1 MKVLILLIPF
11 IVAFY
16 LSGLIIPYIYL
27 ISYRKRLFDPINKRK
42 LHDAIVPRLGGVAFA
57 PIQCVVMTVLVVFF
71 HKYNFLNDLH
81 IDTGEVIPMFLMLV
95 TGLVI
100 LFLVGLADDLIG
112 VSYKAKFFAQLLVAA
127 FLPFAG
133 LWLNDMYGVLFIT
146 WLPAYIGMPLTVLAV
161 MTVINAVN
169 LIDGL
174 DGLCSGVVMV
184 GCIVLGVLFAMQG
197 AWLHAAF
204 GFTTAGMLFPFFY
217 FNVFGKSRKKRRI
230 FMGDTGSLT
239 LGFSVAFLA
248 ISYAMNNPGI
258 KPFFEGAIVIAF
270 STLVI
275 PLLDVVRVMVIRYK
289 KGKPL
294 FIADNNHI
302 HHLLLRLGLS
312 HRQTMVVILLF
323 AVFFSVFNIIG
334 VNLISNNIVLALDLI
349 IWLSLHIYIDKL
361 LKKKEQEAAKEVT
374 ISLSDKKAL
383 SGEV

>member
-133 LWLNDMYGVLFIT
+133 LWLNDMYGV
-146 WLPAYIGMPLTVLAV
+146 
-161 MTVINAVN
+161 
-169 LIDGL
+169 
-174 DGLCSGVVMV
+174 
-184 GCIVLGVLFAMQG
+184 
-197 AWLHAAF
+197 
-204 GFTTAGMLFPFFY
+204 
-217 FNVFGKSRKKRRI
+217 
-230 FMGDTGSLT
+230 
-239 LGFSVAFLA
+239 
-248 ISYAMNNPGI
+248 
-258 KPFFEGAIVIAF
+258 
-270 STLVI
+270 
-275 PLLDVVRVMVIRYK
+275 
-289 KGKPL
+289 
-294 FIADNNHI
+294 
-302 HHLLLRLGLS
+302 
-312 HRQTMVVILLF
+312 
-323 AVFFSVFNIIG
+323 
-334 VNLISNNIVLALDLI
+334 
-349 IWLSLHIYIDKL
+349 
-361 LKKKEQEAAKEVT
+361 
-374 ISLSDKKAL
+374 
-383 SGEV
+383 